1 MRQKA
6 FALPSEKK
14 YILWKLWWYE
24 GKITRGTGMVE
35 EHEKLK
41 VMGRESLMLGKE
53 QLDLRYLEQL
63 ADREQTQTL
72 GYLLKWQKSSTAAK
86 QQILRH

>member
-1 MRQKA
+1 
-6 FALPSEKK
+6 
-14 YILWKLWWYE
+14 
-24 GKITRGTGMVE
+24 MVE

-63 ADREQTQTL
+63 ADWEQTQTL
-72 GYLLKWQKSSTAAK
+72 GYLP
-86 QQILRH
+86 QICKRAVQRQNNRSYGTDGIP

>member
-1 MRQKA
+1 
-6 FALPSEKK
+6 
-14 YILWKLWWYE
+14 
-24 GKITRGTGMVE
+24 MVE

-63 ADREQTQTL
+63 ATGNRPRHW
-72 GYLLKWQKSSTAAK
+72 GIFSNMQKSSTAAK

>member
-1 MRQKA
+1 
-6 FALPSEKK
+6 
-14 YILWKLWWYE
+14 
-24 GKITRGTGMVE
+24 MVE

-72 GYLLKWQKSSTAAK
+72 GVSSQICKKSSTAAK
-86 QQILRH
+86 QQILRY